1 MAYWTATLEQTVN
14 RAANGAHLPTT
25 GGFRDWLSLYADHA
39 PATTNQGSGK
49 VPFQRWFKFKE
60 AFSPKFV
67 ADTVAS
73 VPYEVRHCTDPF
85 AGSGTTALTCSFLG
99 VSTTGIEVN
108 PFLADLVRAKIEP
121 VTSTSLYDAYARL
134 TSNIQIL
141 DSDQRLPPGM
151 PATLREPGVN
161 GRHVFSADVF
171 DLVRML
177 ARRLRADGTPEARLI
192 RVLLGSV
199 LVENSNVIVNGKGR
213 RYRRGWEGRRRS
225 AAHLM
230 ADLDHAVADAASDLI
245 NFPLRPAAT
254 HALLEGD
261 ARAQLMNAGP
271 TDLALFSPPY
281 PNSFDYTDVYNL
293 ELWMLGYL
301 ERPGDNSSLRNSTL
315 RSHVQI
321 RRAGRATPR
330 RSASLDATLRSLA
343 NKSEQLWNPGIPDMV
358 DAYFEDLDQI
368 LTGVAA
374 KLERGKR
381 AIMVVGDCQYA
392 GVHVDVVRII
402 EESLAGGPFML
413 HSRAAVRSMRSSAQ
427 HGGALDLSEHCIVL
441 ERN

>member
-1 MAYWTATLEQTVN
+1 VAYWTATLEQTVN
-14 RAANGAHLPTT
+14 RAGHGAHLPTT
-25 GGFRDWLSLYADHA
+25 GGFRDWLSLYAEEA

-121 VTSTSLYDAYARL
+121 VTSTNLYDAYARA
-134 TSNIQIL
+134 TSNIEIL
-141 DSDQRLPPGM
+141 GIDQRLPPGM
-151 PATLREPGVN
+151 PPTLREPGVN

-213 RYRRGWEGRRRS
+213 RYRRGWEQRRRT

-230 ADLDHAVADAASDLI
+230 ADLDQAVSDAASDLI
-245 NFPLRPAAT
+245 NFPLRPAAAHT
-254 HALLEGD
+254 LLEGD
-261 ARAQLMNAGP
+261 ARAQLIDAGP

-301 ERPGDNSSLRNSTL
+301 ERPGDNSALRHSTL

-321 RRAGRATPR
+321 RRVGRVTPR

-374 KLERGKR
+374 KLDRGKR
-381 AIMVVGDCQYA
+381 AIIVVGDCQYA
-392 GVHVDVVRII
+392 GVHVDVARII

-413 HSRAAVRSMRSSAQ
+413 HSAAVVRSMRSSAQ